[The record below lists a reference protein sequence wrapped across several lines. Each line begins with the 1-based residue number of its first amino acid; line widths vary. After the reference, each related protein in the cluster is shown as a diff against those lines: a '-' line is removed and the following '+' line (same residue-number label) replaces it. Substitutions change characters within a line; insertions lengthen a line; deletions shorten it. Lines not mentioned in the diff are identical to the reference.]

1 MSRAVPFHIELHA
14 SGLRAAHA
22 FNLSEAE
29 LRQQLLE
36 PWARGDLV
44 SLGDRLWDPAK
55 CRLTVLEGPQLDPSD
70 LSYGQ
75 GWNNATKRST
85 DVTARVLAA
94 RPSPPAPA
102 PARAATPRPAAGT
115 AVAVLGAAEPM
126 RAFLAALGLHPV
138 DWAVVRAELLA
149 LAAVAGTGPPPA
161 LGAAAAVVV
170 LGATGPPGLELGLAL
185 GGFGGRAIL
194 TQAGDAPVPA
204 ELAGLGVLRLD
215 AGGAAP
221 LHALAQRL
229 RAAGCA
235 VAPAAGW
242 DDPERFSR

>member
-94 RPSPPAPA
+94 RPRRRRRPP
-102 PARAATPRPAAGT
+102 TPRPAAGT

-126 RAFLAALGLHPV
+126 RAFLAALGLQPV

-170 LGATGPPGLELGLAL
+170 LDATGPPGSSSGS
-185 GGFGGRAIL
+185 RS
-194 TQAGDAPVPA
+194 
-204 ELAGLGVLRLD
+204 
-215 AGGAAP
+215 AAS
-221 LHALAQRL
+221 
-229 RAAGCA
+229 AAG
-235 VAPAAGW
+235 
-242 DDPERFSR
+242 RS

>member
-1 MSRAVPFHIELHA
+1 
-14 SGLRAAHA
+14 
-22 FNLSEAE
+22 
-29 LRQQLLE
+29 
-36 PWARGDLV
+36 
-44 SLGDRLWDPAK
+44 
-55 CRLTVLEGPQLDPSD
+55 
-70 LSYGQ
+70 
-75 GWNNATKRST
+75 
-85 DVTARVLAA
+85 
-94 RPSPPAPA
+94 
-102 PARAATPRPAAGT
+102 
-115 AVAVLGAAEPM
+115 M
-126 RAFLAALGLHPV
+126 RAFLAALGLQPV

-149 LAAVAGTGPPPA
+149 LAAVAGTGPPPP

-170 LGATGPPGLELGLAL
+170 LDATGPPGLELGLAL

-235 VAPAAGW
+235 VAPADGW

>member
-55 CRLTVLEGPQLDPSD
+55 CRLTVLEGPQLDPSG

-75 GWNNATKRST
+75 GWNNASKRST

-94 RPSPPAPA
+94 RPPPAPPA
-102 PARAATPRPAAGT
+102 PPAPRLAAGT

-126 RAFLAALGLHPV
+126 RAFLAALGLQPV

-149 LAAVAGTGPPPA
+149 LAAVAGTGPPPP

-170 LGATGPPGLELGLAL
+170 LDATGPPGLELGLAL

-194 TQAGDAPVPA
+194 TQAGEAPVQD

-235 VAPAAGW
+235 VAPAEGW